1 MSIALLFLAAAAAS
15 APGNDEQSLLALR
28 DTGWCI
34 VGETPW
40 SVREVLAMDYR
51 TPEYTRKLKELGS
64 GVGGRCIHRA
74 SKLSSSGV
82 LFAGSLAEAMLKA
95 NVKRKDLPKR
105 IAYDPARQP
114 IEARNPGEEMALCA
128 ALQAPDA
135 TAALLQTQPATREEA
150 QAVQQIAPILGQCLK
165 QGTQVEMNKP
175 AIRAMLA
182 LAAWRI
188 VAASKQEAQR

>member
-1 MSIALLFLAAAAAS
+1 MSIALLFLAAAAA
-15 APGNDEQSLLALR
+15 PNGNDEQSLIALR
-28 DTGWCI
+28 DMGWCI

-51 TPEYTRKLKELGS
+51 TPEYSRKVKDLGS

-74 SKLSSSGV
+74 SVLSSSGV

-95 NVKRKDLPKR
+95 NVKRKELPKR
-105 IAYDPARQP
+105 IAYDPTRQP
-114 IEARNPGEEMALCA
+114 IEARSPGEEMSLCA
-128 ALQAPDA
+128 ALQAPDL
-135 TAALLQTQPATREEA
+135 TAALLQTQPATREET
-150 QAVQQIAPILGQCLK
+150 QAVQQIAPVLSRCLK

-188 VAASKQEAQR
+188 VAASKETAK

>member
-1 MSIALLFLAAAAAS
+1 MSIAFLFLAAVSAAAH
-15 APGNDEQSLLALR
+15 GNDEQSLTALR
-28 DTGWCI
+28 DMGWCI

-51 TPEYTRKLKELGS
+51 TPEYSRKVKDLGS

-74 SKLSSSGV
+74 SVLSSSGV

-114 IEARNPGEEMALCA
+114 IEARSPGEEMALCA

-135 TAALLQTQPATREEA
+135 TAALLQTQPATREET
-150 QAVQQIAPILGQCLK
+150 QAVQQIAPVLGRCLK
-165 QGTQVEMNKP
+165 QGTQAEMNKP

-188 VAASKQEAQR
+188 VAASKKAVAE